1 MAYTRQL
8 CAKRFRRQINDFLH
22 LRCLTYF
29 NREVSCDLFRPSRD
43 LFEINPRIHIPR
55 RNQHQSNLRQTYPAF
70 SGIAANTVGL
80 APARDK
86 GPSCFQRAP
95 LKEWCCSVERMVS
108 IVAAQQLVRW
118 SPRFDFIFE
127 SLPVAHDQPL

>member
-55 RNQHQSNLRQTYPAF
+55 RNQPSVKLETNISGLQWYRGQHRGFGTGPGQGALVFPA
-70 SGIAANTVGL
+70 
-80 APARDK
+80 
-86 GPSCFQRAP
+86 C
-95 LKEWCCSVERMVS
+95 
-108 IVAAQQLVRW
+108 AAQRVVLQR
-118 SPRFDFIFE
+118 
-127 SLPVAHDQPL
+127 